1 VRHRRFLDLG
11 ASRAS
16 ELRSR
21 GARRRDRRSAAGRC
35 GATLRESDKYS
46 SCQHVRA
53 RRSAPHAASAPV
65 ARSTRAREISEWF
78 WWKAPWAVAIA
89 DAAAV
94 DFAGGLYWTG
104 GPSARGDFDRLR
116 EDL

>member
-65 ARSTRAREISEWF
+65 ARSTRAREIS
-78 WWKAPWAVAIA
+78 
-89 DAAAV
+89 
-94 DFAGGLYWTG
+94 
-104 GPSARGDFDRLR
+104 
-116 EDL
+116 